1 MASKGV
7 RIRRAANDVV
17 VTGRGTATR
26 ELPEVVDRLGAER
39 VLVVSTP
46 SVERSALL
54 QRVTSA
60 LGERVAATFAG
71 SQAHTPEPVVLAA
84 ARIARDVD
92 ADCLVSLGGS
102 SVVDLTKGVALVLAE
117 GELFPEL
124 TVGSGRRLS
133 APKIPHVAIPTTL
146 SAAEFTSS
154 AGITDPEHKV
164 KELYSDP
171 SLAPRWVVLD
181 SEMTS
186 ATPQRLWAGTGMKLV
201 ADCSEGML
209 SSRATPYSDALL
221 FAALEILL
229 ADLGAPDDD
238 FEARERCLQ
247 AAHMTLSNLHN
258 VGIGAVGA
266 LRHQLGGGSGVA
278 HGEASTIVL
287 PHVLRWNGEAA
298 TPTLDRVAGRLGL
311 ADSAGLIAAIEAT
324 TAALGL
330 PVRLRDVG
338 VNENELD
345 AIARHAAEEAAARSN
360 VRPADEAGLRSIL
373 DAAW

>member
-1 MASKGV
+1 
-7 RIRRAANDVV
+7 
-17 VTGRGTATR
+17 
-26 ELPEVVDRLGAER
+26 VVDRLGAER

-124 TVGSGRRLS
+124 TVGSGRRLN

-154 AGITDPEHKV
+154 VGITDPEHKV

-238 FEARERCLQ
+238 LEARERCLQ

-258 VGIGAVGA
+258 VGIGAIGA

-278 HGEASTIVL
+278 HGEA
-287 PHVLRWNGEAA
+287 A

-311 ADSAGLIAAIEAT
+311 EDSAGLIAAIEAT
-324 TAALGL
+324 TATLGL

-338 VNENELD
+338 VDQNELD